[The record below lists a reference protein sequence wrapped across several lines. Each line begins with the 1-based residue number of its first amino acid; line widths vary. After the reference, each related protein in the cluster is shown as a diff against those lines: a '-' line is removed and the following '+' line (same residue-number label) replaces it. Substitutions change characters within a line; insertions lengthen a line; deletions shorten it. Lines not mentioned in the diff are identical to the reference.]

1 MENIIKSEI
10 PKDIF
15 NKKHKILL
23 NNYDACIA
31 IPYGKKCLIWIR
43 KIESNE
49 YCFLCELNSD
59 KKIVKI
65 EKKLLSFNSELVNK
79 HGTILYCTINS
90 KKNKS
95 KIILEDIYYYKGI
108 NVIERNFKSKLHI
121 YKSLFEEDINS
132 CIYNDIDIRL
142 AEIKHTYEELIFNLL
157 NIPYDIYSI
166 KYVEMKSNKLNTIIS
181 KNIPE
186 LNKIKLNF
194 IVYKVSKCEYYEL
207 YLLDEEKEILYDKLY
222 VKTLEQSKLLEEL
235 FNNENNEK
243 VIIECLYDKRKGWIP
258 NKLVNRNVAS
268 LNDIKRF

>member
-1 MENIIKSEI
+1 MENIIKNEI

-43 KIESNE
+43 KIENNE
-49 YCFLCELNSD
+49 YCFICELNSD

-65 EKKLLSFNSELVNK
+65 EKKLLSFNNELVNK
-79 HGTILYCTINS
+79 QGTILYCTINS
-90 KKNKS
+90 KNNKS
-95 KIILEDIYYYKGI
+95 KIILEDIYYYKGR
-108 NVIERNFKSKLHI
+108 NVIEINFKSKLYI

-142 AEIKHTYEELIFNLL
+142 VEIKHTYEELIFNLL

-166 KYVEMKSNKLNTIIS
+166 KYVDMKSNRIKTIIS

-186 LNKIKLNF
+186 LNKVKLNF
-194 IVYKVSKCEYYEL
+194 IVYKVLKCEYYEL
-207 YLLDEEKEILYDKLY
+207 YVLDGYEEILYDKLY
-222 VKTLEQSKLLEEL
+222 VKTLEQSKLLEAI
-235 FNNENNEK
+235 FNDKNNEK
-243 VIIECLYDKRKGWIP
+243 VIIECIYDKKKGWIP
-258 NKLVNRNVAS
+258 NKLANRNVAR
-268 LNDIKRF
+268 LNDIRRF